1 MRRIVKGM
9 LITLALV
16 AAASCDQSRIVVN
29 GGASVDSP
37 VEVRGSLLVNGP
49 LTVDGP
55 VAAARFRLNGPLIP
69 NSGVRPV
76 SASRAVKIY
85 NGRLVINGPFEVAGA
100 LNVGGTLTVQGPL
113 ICDSTTQ
120 RKPIHAVESDGPD
133 FLGFNKLQRML
144 GLPLN

>member
-1 MRRIVKGM
+1 MRRLTKGM
-9 LITLALV
+9 LITLALI

-49 LTVDGP
+49 LTVSGA
-55 VAAARFRLNGPLIP
+55 VVAARFRLNGPLIP
-69 NSGVRPV
+69 SPIVRSGNGHEAKV
-76 SASRAVKIY
+76 Y
-85 NGRLVINGPFEVAGA
+85 NGRLVVNGPLRIAGP
-100 LNVGGTLTVQGPL
+100 LNVAGTLTVQGPL
-113 ICDSTTQ
+113 ICDSTIQ
-120 RKPIHAVESDGPD
+120 RKPTYKAESDGPD